1 LTADEGEASL
11 KDVAAI
17 FTRANKDRGGDGFFR
32 TQRMLLPGP
41 RQRRRAREIYRH
53 LSGLRLDGR
62 MLRRLAIGAFVAP
75 TLIATLYY
83 GLIASDRYVSE
94 SDFIV
99 RGMSTRRAS
108 GLDMLFQTF
117 GISRAVDDTNAVQ
130 QYMLSRDAVRALEA
144 RLPLREIFSNRKGD
158 VFARF
163 PSFWQIFDRDAFER
177 LYDYYLDH
185 VTVVQDRTKGITA
198 LKVVTFDAA
207 DSRRVATTLLRLAE
221 EMVNRMNER
230 AQNDAVRSAR
240 ADVELAE
247 SRLMKTQLDLTGFRN
262 KELLIDP
269 NRSSVS
275 VLETI
280 TNLSTELTHTMA
292 LIQETAKTAPDNP
305 ALGIWRAKTAALQS
319 QIDREREKIAGR
331 DGALA
336 PKVADYERLS
346 LSRDLAERG
355 LVAATASL
363 EAARQEARRQQIY
376 VEEIMPPNLPD
387 EAGEPR
393 RLRSITTV
401 IVLTL
406 SVAAIFWILTVGAKE
421 HAH

>member
-1 LTADEGEASL
+1 MGL
-11 KDVAAI
+11 
-17 FTRANKDRGGDGFFR
+17 RRGIAMFFR
-32 TQRMLLPGP
+32 ESGGLGMSGFSTRWAALLAGPWGPGQGVPLLRRFSRP
-41 RQRRRAREIYRH
+41 RI
-53 LSGLRLDGR
+53 DGR
-62 MLRRLAIGAFVAP
+62 AIRRIATAAFAAP
-75 TLIATLYY
+75 TLIAILYY
-83 GLIASDRYVSE
+83 GVIASDRYVSQA
-94 SDFIV
+94 DFVV
-99 RGMSTRRAS
+99 RGMSTRRAT

-158 VFARF
+158 IFARF
-163 PSFWQIFDRDAFER
+163 PYFWQMFHRDAFER

-185 VTVVQDRTKGITA
+185 VTVIQDASKGITT

-207 DSRRVATTLLRLAE
+207 QSQRVATTLLRLAE

-240 ADVELAE
+240 NDVGLAE
-247 SRLMKTQLDLTGFRN
+247 QRLIKAQLDLTSFRN
-262 KELLIDP
+262 KELLLDP
-269 NRSSVS
+269 TRSSIS

-280 TNLSTELTHTMA
+280 TNLSTELTHTLA
-292 LIQETAKTAPDNP
+292 LIQETGKTAPNNP
-305 ALGIWRAKTAALQS
+305 ALEVWRTKTVALQN
-319 QIDREREKIAGR
+319 QIDKERAKIAGR

-336 PKVADYERLS
+336 PKVADFESLS
-346 LSRDLAERG
+346 LARVLAERG
-355 LVAATASL
+355 LGAATASL

-376 VEEIMPPNLPD
+376 VEEIVSPDLPD

-393 RLRSITTV
+393 RLRSVATV

-406 SVAAIFWILTVGAKE
+406 SIAAISWILTVGAKE